1 MKTKVLRIASVL
13 FGLLLTAACVT
24 VNIYFPAAAVEKTAD
39 EIVEDVYKQGGQQDG
54 QSRLFLRMLAMVGP
68 GRAHAQEQ
76 ATEVSNSAIRGLKE
90 QISQRHEQ
98 LLPYYGEGVVG
109 ITNDGMLE
117 VLDTEGLPLNQ
128 VAAVKRLVQAD
139 NADRNR
145 LYQEVAKALD
155 VPDQTEKV
163 RGIFADKWRDKARSG
178 WKIQRDNGQWVT
190 K

>member
-1 MKTKVLRIASVL
+1 MKIKGVRIASVL

-39 EIVEDVYKQGGQQDG
+39 EIVEDVYKQDRQDD
-54 QSRLFLRMLAMVGP
+54 QSSLLQRMLAVVGP
-68 GRAHAQEQ
+68 RQAHAQEQ

-90 QISQRHEQ
+90 QISQRHGQLVPFYEQ
-98 LLPYYGEGVVG
+98 GVVG

-139 NADRNR
+139 NADRTR

-163 RGIFADKWRDKARSG
+163 RDIFADKWREKARSG
-178 WKIQRDNGQWVT
+178 WKIQNDNGQWAT